1 MNALHNVVACGM
13 VLYLGISDTPAWVV
27 ADANRYAI
35 DHGKTPFVIY
45 QGRWNVLSR
54 DFEREIIPMA
64 RHLGLALA
72 PWDVLAGGK
81 IRTDSEEELRR
92 LTGENGRDMAGLG
105 WERNETEKK
114 MVGILEKI
122 AAEIQAK
129 SVQAGSTGHFHTVAA
144 LF

>member
-72 PWDVLAGGK
+72 PWDVLASGK

-105 WERNETEKK
+105 WERNENEKK
-114 MVGILEKI
+114 MAGTLEKI
-122 AAEIQAK
+122 AAEIHAK
-129 SVQAGSTGHFHTVAA
+129 SVQAGSTSRFVAVTA